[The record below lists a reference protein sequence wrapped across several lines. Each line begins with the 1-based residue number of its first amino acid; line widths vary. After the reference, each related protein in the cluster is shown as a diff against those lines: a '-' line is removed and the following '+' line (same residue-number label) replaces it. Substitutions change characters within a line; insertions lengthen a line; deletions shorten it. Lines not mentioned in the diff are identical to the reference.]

1 MTAELHQHFRALAA
15 YNQAA
20 NRDLYSVVATLPEAE
35 YFGMRPS
42 FFGTLHATLNHL
54 LLIDGVWFGR
64 VAGTP
69 SVATDHREILC
80 PDLDSLAQARVAA
93 DQWIIGVIDD
103 LDYAVIGQPLSYTT
117 MDGAACSNLLRDIL
131 THAFNHQTHHRGQVH
146 GMLSQTKVAPPPLD
160 YFTEAD
166 DGSLVLRV

>member
-20 NRDLYSVVATLPEAE
+20 NRDLYAAVATLPEAE
-35 YFGMRPS
+35 YFGMRPA

-69 SVATDHREILC
+69 SVATDHTEILC
-80 PDLDSLAQARVAA
+80 PDLDSLTEARVA
-93 DQWIIGVIDD
+93 VIH
-103 LDYAVIGQPLSYTT
+103 V
-117 MDGAACSNLLRDIL
+117 AAGEVVPSE
-131 THAFNHQTHHRGQVH
+131 A
-146 GMLSQTKVAPPPLD
+146 VAPEEVSGQTERQGVLD
-160 YFTEAD
+160 DRTSEDQARLAKAVVAEGRVGQD
-166 DGSLVLRV
+166 LR